1 MLFQSDYT
9 VEYSSDSGTT
19 WTTFADG
26 TSTTASTTVTGLS
39 HSTTYTFRVSAV
51 NVAGTGTASATA
63 SVATATTAGAPTGL
77 TATQGVAEAALS
89 WTAPASDGGAALTD
103 YTVEYSSDSGSTW
116 ATFTDGTSATTSAT
130 VTGLSHSTTYTF
142 RVSAVN
148 AAGTGTTS
156 DTASVATVSEPDP
169 PTALS
174 ATTGIAEVDLSWTA
188 PSSNGGSAV
197 TDYTVEYSSDSGTTW
212 ATFSDGSSTTASATV
227 TGLDGGTSYLFRVSA
242 INAAGTGTAS
252 NTTTATFRSL
262 TGRKVESGVST
273 YSHSSG
279 RSTSD
284 QVGIA
289 VGSDGNAVIVFAE
302 SSRAISSVWCGTATC
317 TDLTDA
323 STNTLFAYL
332 ENDGLDPAIAVPD
345 GGYPVVAFREVSDD
359 GTAFPQSLSLVF
371 CNNGYVEGAFDSS
384 CSSSTKVVVDSGD
397 SEEGNLS
404 TKGRAPSIA
413 IGNDGYPVVSYFAGS
428 NATTGELRIAVCTSA
443 NCGTSEITTI
453 ANVEPGDR
461 SSSVVIGS
469 DGNPLV
475 AYRDS
480 GDVKMVVCAN
490 TSCTSS
496 STTTLGPLSPLAG
509 SQVAMATSVATEH
522 PIVAYNG
529 DEPLATFNLDVTACT
544 NADCS
549 TGTQTEAI
557 DQANVNINGGL
568 EIATDS
574 NGLPVIA
581 FINNSALN
589 LYECSASD
597 CSSGT
602 RYVIDQGSLFGG
614 VNGGRTGDGDYT
626 PSGEVAIA
634 LTSDDT
640 RLIAYGASGDSL
652 YLAVLDA
659 P

>member
-1 MLFQSDYT
+1 M
-9 VEYSSDSGTT
+9 
-19 WTTFADG
+19 
-26 TSTTASTTVTGLS
+26 TGLS
-39 HSTTYTFRVSAV
+39 HSTTYTFQVSAT
-51 NVAGTGTASATA
+51 NAAGTGTASATA
-63 SVATATTAGAPTGL
+63 SVATATTAGAPTSL
-77 TATQGVAEAALS
+77 TATQGVAQVALA
-89 WTAPASDGGAALTD
+89 WTAPASDGGATLTD
-103 YTVEYSSDSGSTW
+103 YTIEYSSDSGSTW
-116 ATFTDGTSATTSAT
+116 TTFTDGTSTTTSTT

-142 RVSAVN
+142 QVSAVN
-148 AAGTGTTS
+148 VAGTGAVS
-156 DTASVATVSEPDP
+156 DSASAATVSEPDP

-174 ATTGIAEVDLSWTA
+174 ATAGIAEVALAWTA
-188 PSSNGGSAV
+188 PGSNGGSAV
-197 TDYTVEYSSDSGTTW
+197 TDYTIGYSSDSGTTW
-212 ATFSDGSSTTASATV
+212 STFSDGTSTTASATV
-227 TGLDGGTSYLFRVSA
+227 TGLDAGTSYLFRVSA

-252 NTTTATFRSL
+252 GTTTATFRSL
-262 TGRKVESGVST
+262 TGRKVEFGIAVTST
-273 YSHSSG
+273 GEQVPGPSA
-279 RSTSD
+279 

-302 SSRAISSVWCGTATC
+302 ASKSISSVWCGTATC

-332 ENDGLDPAIAVPD
+332 DNEGLDPAIAVPD
-345 GGYPVVAFREVSDD
+345 DGYPVVAFRDLPASGAEP
-359 GTAFPQSLSLVF
+359 ASLSLVF
-371 CNNGYVEGAFDSS
+371 CDNGYVEGAFDSS
-384 CSSSTKVVVDSGD
+384 CSSSTTVVVDAAGD
-397 SEEGNLS
+397 PAEAN
-404 TKGRAPSIA
+404 TDYKGRDPSIA
-413 IGNDGYPVVSYFAGS
+413 IGNDGYPVVSYFAGTM
-428 NATTGELRIAVCTSA
+428 ATTGELRIAVCTSA

-496 STTTLGPLSPLAG
+496 STTTLGPLSPVAG
-509 SQVAMATSVATEH
+509 SQVAMATRTATH

-529 DEPLATFNLDVTACT
+529 DEPAATFGLDVTACT

-568 EIATDS
+568 AIATDS
-574 NGLPVIA
+574 NGLPVIT
-581 FINNSALN
+581 FINNGALN

-597 CSSGT
+597 CSSGN

-640 RLIAYGASGDSL
+640 RLIAYGASVNAGGDSL